1 MKKEEKSFEELM
13 SNLEDITNKLEK
25 ETLSLDE
32 SVKLFEEGI
41 AISKQCNSRLEEAEK
56 KITIL
61 INQEDVIKEEN
72 FVSEE

>member
-1 MKKEEKSFEELM
+1 MKREEKSFEELM